1 MNRITR
7 WTVSNAWNLQGIVL
21 HVSRMPQF
29 TWEVRPVIQT
39 PQLTHWS
46 GRRRLRITMTNSFTE
61 KPKYHNKIQTQYLKK
76 STYCYLLYNIY
87 IYAFDHFLFS
97 TIKYIQNWTVIL
109 TLFVIY
115 FSFFLFIIPPY
126 VYYKKTE
133 LLLYPC
139 CLDYVVSQNLLL
151 KSRVM
156 YICHY

>member
-87 IYAFDHFLFS
+87 IYTPLTISSFQQLNIYKIELSFWRYLSFTFPFSCLLFLLMFITRKQS
-97 TIKYIQNWTVIL
+97 FCCIRVAWIM
-109 TLFVIY
+109 LFLRI
-115 FSFFLFIIPPY
+115 SCW
-126 VYYKKTE
+126 K
-133 LLLYPC
+133 
-139 CLDYVVSQNLLL
+139 QG
-151 KSRVM
+151 
-156 YICHY
+156 